1 MPESLSN
8 LTELLLAE
16 AASDRPVYVEFES
29 ALLTADLAWEALIG
43 RLQRQRWL
51 LLVSPL
57 LMAGGKTRQLESAR
71 KSESLKP
78 EAFPYR
84 YDLVDALKA
93 CDQGGRRV
101 VLVGSDTPELHG
113 AGAHLGLQVQPLE
126 VSGNPSRRDRLQ
138 ELSPSGFDYITG
150 PGGDAT
156 ALRAAANGYVVG
168 GSRGEGGGSGL
179 EHVRFF
185 APRLGLPAALI
196 RQLRP
201 HQWSKNA
208 LLAVPVLLAAGVPR
222 LDKLAIA
229 CLAALTFSLCASA
242 GYVLN
247 DLLDIEAD
255 RVHRSKRHRPFAS
268 GALPVIAGPP
278 LFWGLLAAS
287 FGLSLAFL
295 VPQFTVLLALY
306 LVGTLTYSLYL
317 KKQLLVDVLVL
328 AGLYT
333 HRILAGG
340 VATSIEVTTW
350 LLGFSMFLFTSL
362 AFAKRYVELH
372 ATDSDDQVKNRGYF
386 KTDLQMVTA
395 MGTTSGYIAALVF
408 VLYVDSGVVKSSYRE
423 PALLWLI
430 LPVLLYWLG
439 RIWLLAGRGQMQDDP
454 VKFAMKDKT
463 SLWCGVL
470 MAVIVALARFT
481 PASLA
486 NLLSWQS

>member
-1 MPESLSN
+1 MSESLST
-8 LTELLLAE
+8 LSELLLEE
-16 AASDRPVYVEFES
+16 AANSRPIYVEFES
-29 ALLTADLAWEALIG
+29 ALLTADLAWEGLIA
-43 RLQRQRWL
+43 RLQRQRWM

-57 LMAGGKTRQLESAR
+57 LIAGGKARQLASAR
-71 KSESLKP
+71 RTENLQP
-78 EAFPYR
+78 AAFPYR
-84 YDLVDALKA
+84 YDLVDALKV
-93 CDQGGRRV
+93 CVERGRRV
-101 VLVGSDTPELHG
+101 ILVGSDTPELRS
-113 AGAHLGLQVQPLE
+113 AGHHLGLEVEAVEAPGHREQLLE
-126 VSGNPSRRDRLQ
+126 LTPA
-138 ELSPSGFDYITG
+138 GFDYVTG
-150 PGGDAT
+150 STADIM
-156 ALRAAANGYVVG
+156 ALRAAVKGYVVG
-168 GSRGEGGGSGL
+168 ASRGERGKEGL
-179 EHVRFF
+179 EHVRWL
-185 APRLGLPAALI
+185 APRRSLVAALVK
-196 RQLRP
+196 QLRP

-208 LLAVPVLLAAGVPR
+208 LLLVPVLLAAGVPR

-247 DLLDIEAD
+247 DLLDLDAD

-268 GALPVIAGPP
+268 GELPVIAGPP
-278 LFWGLLAAS
+278 LFWGLLVVS
-287 FGLSLAFL
+287 FGLSAAFL
-295 VPQFTVLLALY
+295 VPQFTLLLALY

-340 VATSIEVTTW
+340 VATAIEVTTW

-372 ATDSDDQVKNRGYF
+372 ATESEDQVKNRGYF

-408 VLYVDSGVVKSSYRE
+408 VLYVDSAAVKASYRE

-439 RIWLLAGRGQMQDDP
+439 RVWLLAGRGQMQDDP
-454 VKFAMKDKT
+454 VKFAMKDKV
-463 SLWCGVL
+463 SLCCGAL
-470 MAVIVALARFT
+470 MAVIVGLARFT
-481 PASLA
+481 PDSLA
-486 NLLSWQS
+486 TLLSWQP

>member
-1 MPESLSN
+1 S
-8 LTELLLAE
+8 
-16 AASDRPVYVEFES
+16 
-29 ALLTADLAWEALIG
+29 
-43 RLQRQRWL
+43 
-51 LLVSPL
+51 
-57 LMAGGKTRQLESAR
+57 
-71 KSESLKP
+71 
-78 EAFPYR
+78 
-84 YDLVDALKA
+84 
-93 CDQGGRRV
+93 
-101 VLVGSDTPELHG
+101 
-113 AGAHLGLQVQPLE
+113 
-126 VSGNPSRRDRLQ
+126 
-138 ELSPSGFDYITG
+138 
-150 PGGDAT
+150 
-156 ALRAAANGYVVG
+156 ALRAAVKGYVVG
-168 GSRGEGGGSGL
+168 GSKGEPNAQGL
-179 EHVRFF
+179 EHVRWL
-185 APRLGLPAALI
+185 APRRGLVAALV

-208 LLAVPVLLAAGVPR
+208 LLLVPVLLAAGVPR

-247 DLLDIEAD
+247 DLLDLDAD
-255 RVHRSKRHRPFAS
+255 RVHRSKRYRPFAA
-268 GALPVIAGPP
+268 GDLPVIAGPP
-278 LFWGLLAAS
+278 LFWGLLVVS

-306 LVGTLTYSLYL
+306 LAGTLTYSLYL
-317 KKQLLVDVLVL
+317 KRQLLVDVLVL

-340 VATSIEVTTW
+340 VATAIEVTTW

-372 ATDSDDQVKNRGYF
+372 ATESEDQVKNRGYF

-408 VLYVDSGVVKSSYRE
+408 VLYVDSAVVRSSYRE

-454 VKFAMKDKT
+454 VKFAMKDKV
-463 SLWCGVL
+463 SLWCGAL

-481 PASLA
+481 PDSFA
-486 NLLSWQS
+486 NLLSWQP